1 MCLVNKG
8 KEQKDILQI
17 GRSTEMIKE
26 MIKVKTHYI
35 LKYIFLEIQG
45 TVSLSTIQN
54 LFPCDKM
61 F

>member
-1 MCLVNKG
+1 MCLVNKA

-17 GRSTEMIKE
+17 GRSTE

-35 LKYIFLEIQG
+35 LKYIFLEIQD

-61 F
+61 FQRD